1 MSTNHI
7 DYQSLRK
14 NKDKFRRVFFYRVC
28 GTGMGAA
35 ACLLKEQGLHVE
47 GADTLYYP
55 PMSDYLKR
63 MKIPMHKV
71 EEISDQA
78 LKEFDLIV
86 VGNVVPNGGPDAKRI
101 EALGIPYCSFP
112 AAMGALVLEDVNV
125 VGIAG
130 THGKTTTTYFATQVF
145 ENLGEKPGYF
155 IGGVL
160 DDRPSSKLGEGKYF
174 FIESDEYDSAYFEK
188 ISKFRLY
195 ALDHMVLTSL
205 EFDHADIFKNIDEI
219 KNQFRAVL
227 NSFKGKVIFHED
239 YIASRELK
247 SEAPSSAN
255 WIGYGEKSE
264 HGPRLIHESPD
275 GSTFEL
281 KWNGQILQFETN
293 VVGWHNILN
302 LSSIVL
308 YALSEGFSRE
318 QINPTLKNL
327 QMVRRRQEVR
337 GRFKNLT
344 VIDDFAH
351 HPTAVELTIRTI
363 KTKFPNKPVFVIFE
377 PNSATARSSIF
388 QDEFEKS
395 FMKSSGLIVTK
406 PARPTSVKWA
416 KDLDYKL
423 MTKNLS
429 DKKIP
434 SFVAENL
441 QELRREIDQWSS
453 QDGVLLILSNGTCLG
468 LWESDF
474 VQGLQK

>member
-1 MSTNHI
+1 MSHI
-7 DYQSLRK
+7 EYSSLRK
-14 NKDKFRRVFFYRVC
+14 NINQFRRVFFYRVC

-35 ACLLKEQGLHVE
+35 SCLLKEQGLEVE

-63 MKIPMHKV
+63 MQIPCHKV
-71 EEISDQA
+71 DQITDEY
-78 LKEFDLIV
+78 LKTFDLIV
-86 VGNVVPNGGPDAKRI
+86 VGNVVPKGGADALRI
-101 EALGIPYCSFP
+101 EKLNVPYCSFP

-125 VGIAG
+125 IGIAG

-160 DDRPSSKLGEGKYF
+160 EDRPSSMLGSGKYF

-219 KNQFRAVL
+219 KDQFRAVL
-227 NSFKGKVIFHED
+227 NSFKGRVIYHQDFV
-239 YIASRELK
+239 ASRELK
-247 SEAPSSAN
+247 AEAPASAE
-255 WIGYGEKSE
+255 WIAYGEKSE
-264 HGPRLIHESPD
+264 HGPHLKNEGPD
-275 GSTFEL
+275 GTEFEL
-281 KWNGQILQFETN
+281 SWKGENHLFKTN
-293 VVGWHNILN
+293 VVGLHNILN
-302 LSSIVL
+302 LSSIIL
-308 YALSEGFSRE
+308 YALSENFDV
-318 QINPTLKNL
+318 QKINQAIADLA
-327 QMVRRRQEVR
+327 MVRRRQEVR
-337 GRFKNLT
+337 GVYKKLT

-351 HPTAVELTIRTI
+351 HPTAVHQTLRTI
-363 KTKFPNKPVFVIFE
+363 KTKFPQKPVYVIFE

-388 QDEFEKS
+388 QDEFEQS
-395 FMKSSGLIVTK
+395 FHAASGLIVTK

-416 KDLDYKL
+416 KDLDYNL
-423 MTKNLS
+423 MTAHLS
-429 DKKIP
+429 RDKIP

-441 QELRREIDQWSS
+441 QQLRAEIDQWATE
-453 QDGVLLILSNGTCLG
+453 DGVLLILSNGTCLG

-474 VQGLQK
+474 VDALKK